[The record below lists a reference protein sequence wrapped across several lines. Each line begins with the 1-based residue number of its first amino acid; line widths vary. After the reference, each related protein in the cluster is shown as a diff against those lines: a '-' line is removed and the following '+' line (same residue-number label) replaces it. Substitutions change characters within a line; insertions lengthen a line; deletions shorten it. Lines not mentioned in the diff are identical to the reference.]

1 MKYVPSLPPPVTSA
15 RAELRVEALTGIKPA
30 RPVKARTRP
39 PPTLQPHERHVAPP
53 EVAGKEEAAGK
64 EEKRHDPHVHGE
76 RRLYC
81 RRLERLPMLVELRSE
96 IDRRRRNQRASD
108 IAEHIDVEV

>member
-1 MKYVPSLPPPVTSA
+1 MKYVPSLPPPVAGVETGLEVKA
-15 RAELRVEALTGIKPA
+15 LAGVQRAKPA
-30 RPVKARTRP
+30 QARTLP
-39 PPTLQPHERHVAPP
+39 PLVVQPHARHVAPP
-53 EVAGKEEAAGK
+53 EVAGK

-81 RRLERLPMLVELRSE
+81 RRLEHLPMLVELRSE

-108 IAEHIDVEV
+108 IAEHIDVEA